1 VSEANKSRLKRDQT
15 TELESVT
22 PNDSG
27 SDVKKFLHHQ
37 PRLGERLIEGWVL
50 LAGILAIVILIG
62 IVAILIKE
70 GLPIFTNVP
79 PWEFLSGTRWYPVSD
94 PPTFGILPFFV
105 STLMVTI
112 ISTIIAVPV
121 GVGCATYIS
130 EVAPPKVGELVKPFV
145 EIMAGIPSVM
155 MGFIGL
161 ALLSPLIQSIFHLNT
176 GLCGL
181 TASIMLALMSLPIIV
196 SVSEDALHAV
206 PYEFKEAAY
215 ALGATKWETIRYVCI
230 PAALSGISAAIML
243 GIGRAIGETMTVLM
257 VAGGALAVP
266 VSPTDPMMP
275 MTAAIASG
283 IGNAVRGGLQY
294 QALFAI
300 GLILFM
306 LTLAVNLVADRVL
319 EQQKRKFA
327 R

>member
-1 VSEANKSRLKRDQT
+1 MSQERPIQSLEEASIIAAKKNLEKGFRRRWRLSER
-15 TELESVT
+15 SVEAAIFF
-22 PNDSG
+22 SA
-27 SDVKKFLHHQ
+27 L
-37 PRLGERLIEGWVL
+37 
-50 LAGILAIVILIG
+50 LAIVVLLG
-62 IVAILIKE
+62 VLAVLLRE
-70 GLPIFTNVP
+70 GLPILLHTP
-79 PWEFLSGTRWYPVSD
+79 PWQFFFGTRWYPVSE
-94 PPTFGILPFFV
+94 PPTFGIMPFFV

-112 ISTIIAVPV
+112 IATVIAVPI
-121 GVGCATYIS
+121 GVASAAYLAEIAS
-130 EVAPPKVGELVKPFV
+130 PKIRDTLKPIV
-145 EIMAGIPSVM
+145 EILAGIPSVM

-161 ALLSPLIQSIFHLNT
+161 ALLSPLVQSAFHLNT

-181 TASIMLALMSLPIIV
+181 TASIMLSLMSLPIIV
-196 SVSEDALHAV
+196 SVSEDAFQAI
-206 PYEFKEAAY
+206 PREFKEASY

-243 GIGRAIGETMTVLM
+243 GVGRAIGETMTVLM
-257 VAGGALAVP
+257 VAGGALGVP

-300 GLILFM
+300 GLILFIM
-306 LTLAVNLVADRVL
+306 TLVVNLIADKVL
-319 EQQKRKFA
+319 ERQKRKFA